1 MLQTVNQCFACELI
15 DVGKWQNSHEFMC
28 FKCMD
33 QYELTIVK
41 NVYPQPEEMC
51 RPQLQNGMALRQ
63 ATTSKLKVSADTT
76 SSAQLHLM
84 KTEKQNG

>member
-15 DVGKWQNSHEFMC
+15 GVGKWQNSFEFMC

-41 NVYPQPEEMC
+41 DVYPQPEEMC
-51 RPQLQNGMALRQ
+51 RPQLQNGMALRL
-63 ATTSKLKVSADTT
+63 ATTSKSRESAATT
-76 SSAQLHLM
+76 SSVRLHLM

>member
-15 DVGKWQNSHEFMC
+15 GVGKWQNSTEFMC

-41 NVYPQPEEMC
+41 DVYPQPEEMC
-51 RPQLQNGMALRQ
+51 RPQLQNGMALRL
-63 ATTSKLKVSADTT
+63 ATTSKSRESAATT
-76 SSAQLHLM
+76 SSVRLHLM
-84 KTEKQNG
+84 SSE

>member
-15 DVGKWQNSHEFMC
+15 GVGKWQNSFEFMC

-41 NVYPQPEEMC
+41 DVYPQPEEMC
-51 RPQLQNGMALRQ
+51 RPQLQNGMALRR
-63 ATTSKLKVSADTT
+63 ATTSKSRESAATT
-76 SSAQLHLM
+76 SSVRLHLM

>member
-41 NVYPQPEEMC
+41 DVYPQPEEMC
-51 RPQLQNGMALRQ
+51 KPQLQNGMALRL
-63 ATTSKLKVSADTT
+63 ATTSKLRENAATT
-76 SSAQLHLM
+76 SSVRLHLM
-84 KTEKQNG
+84 KTEQSNG

>member
-15 DVGKWQNSHEFMC
+15 DVGKWQNSTEFMC

-41 NVYPQPEEMC
+41 DVFPQPEDLC
-51 RPQLQNGMALRQ
+51 KPQLQNGMALRQ
-63 ATTSKLKVSADTT
+63 ATTSKSRESAATT
-76 SSAQLHLM
+76 SFVRLHLM
-84 KTEKQNG
+84 KTE

>member
-15 DVGKWQNSHEFMC
+15 GVGKWQNSFEFMC
-28 FKCMD
+28 FECMD

-51 RPQLQNGMALRQ
+51 RPQLQNGMALRL
-63 ATTSKLKVSADTT
+63 ATTSKLRENAATT
-76 SSAQLHLM
+76 SSVRLHLM
-84 KTEKQNG
+84 KTEQSNG

>member
-15 DVGKWQNSHEFMC
+15 GVGKWQNSFEFMC
-28 FKCMD
+28 FECMD

-41 NVYPQPEEMC
+41 DVYPQPEEMC

-63 ATTSKLKVSADTT
+63 ATTSKSRESAATT
-76 SSAQLHLM
+76 SSVRLHLM
-84 KTEKQNG
+84 SSE

>member
-15 DVGKWQNSHEFMC
+15 GVGKWQNSTEFMC

-41 NVYPQPEEMC
+41 DVYPQPEEIC
-51 RPQLQNGMALRQ
+51 RPQLQNGMALRLVTTSRSRENA
-63 ATTSKLKVSADTT
+63 ATTSFVR
-76 SSAQLHLM
+76 LHLM
-84 KTEKQNG
+84 SSE

>member
-15 DVGKWQNSHEFMC
+15 GVGKWQNSTEFMC

-41 NVYPQPEEMC
+41 DVYPQPEEMC
-51 RPQLQNGMALRQ
+51 RPQLQNGMALRLVTTSRSRENA
-63 ATTSKLKVSADTT
+63 ATTSFVR
-76 SSAQLHLM
+76 LHLM
-84 KTEKQNG
+84 SSE

>member
-15 DVGKWQNSHEFMC
+15 GVGKWQNSFEFMC
-28 FKCMD
+28 FECMD

-41 NVYPQPEEMC
+41 DVYPQPEEMC
-51 RPQLQNGMALRQ
+51 RPQLQNGMALRL
-63 ATTSKLKVSADTT
+63 ATTSKSRESAATT
-76 SSAQLHLM
+76 SSVRLHLM

>member
-15 DVGKWQNSHEFMC
+15 GVGKWQNSFEFMC

-41 NVYPQPEEMC
+41 DVYPQPEEMC
-51 RPQLQNGMALRQ
+51 RPQLQNGMALRL
-63 ATTSKLKVSADTT
+63 ATTSKLRENAATT
-76 SSAQLHLM
+76 SSVRLHLM
-84 KTEKQNG
+84 SSE

>member
-15 DVGKWQNSHEFMC
+15 GVGKWQNSFEFMC

-41 NVYPQPEEMC
+41 DVYPQPEEMC
-51 RPQLQNGMALRQ
+51 RPQLQNGMALRL
-63 ATTSKLKVSADTT
+63 ATTSKLRENAATT
-76 SSAQLHLM
+76 SSVRLHLM
-84 KTEKQNG
+84 TTE

>member
-15 DVGKWQNSHEFMC
+15 GVGKWQNSFEFMC

-41 NVYPQPEEMC
+41 DVYPQPEEMC
-51 RPQLQNGMALRQ
+51 RPQLQNGMALRL
-63 ATTSKLKVSADTT
+63 ATTSKLRENAATT
-76 SSAQLHLM
+76 SSVRLHLM
-84 KTEKQNG
+84 SLE

>member
-15 DVGKWQNSHEFMC
+15 GVGKWQNSTEFMC

-41 NVYPQPEEMC
+41 DVYPQPEEMC
-51 RPQLQNGMALRQ
+51 RPQLQNGMALRL
-63 ATTSKLKVSADTT
+63 ATTSKSRESAATT
-76 SSAQLHLM
+76 SSVRLHLM

>member
-15 DVGKWQNSHEFMC
+15 GVGKWQNSFEFMC

-41 NVYPQPEEMC
+41 DVYPQPEEMC
-51 RPQLQNGMALRQ
+51 RPQLQNGMALRL
-63 ATTSKLKVSADTT
+63 ATTSRLRESAATT
-76 SSAQLHLM
+76 SSVRLHLM
-84 KTEKQNG
+84 SSE